1 MDIEIYRIVTLK
13 DLSYKF
19 MMLFNTPVTHQ
30 NHHNQTMTMQ
40 LMLSHCYLVHSC
52 YRFDTPFNV
61 DLHMSVKPLKNKIT
75 D

>member
-1 MDIEIYRIVTLK
+1 MNMDIEIYRTVTLK

-19 MMLFNTPVTHQ
+19 MMLFNTAVTSE
-30 NHHNQTMTMQ
+30 TKP
-40 LMLSHCYLVHSC
+40 LMHSC

-61 DLHMSVKPLKNKIT
+61 DLHMLVKPLKNKIT